1 MGSPP
6 YGACSQLLHQV
17 GMGSVYAAT
26 PMRKDAPLVG
36 LLVALSALAFT
47 PLSTAGAVSTPI
59 AASAVYLETQPT
71 ALAVKPHSYYSH
83 VSVHNLTWSNWGA
96 PTATAQGTFTFQF
109 CVEESCT
116 VSPFYDESAAVTLT
130 AVKPCGT
137 HPSYTALGLEVSG
150 TLPDTS
156 FKSYR
161 TSLACPTQRAARR
174 RGGRRRKHG

>member
-1 MGSPP
+1 
-6 YGACSQLLHQV
+6 
-17 GMGSVYAAT
+17 
-26 PMRKDAPLVG
+26 MRKDAQLIAV
-36 LLVALSALAFT
+36 LLVLAAAVG
-47 PLSTAGAVSTPI
+47 PIATAGASSTPT
-59 AASAVYLETQPT
+59 AGSAVFLESQP
-71 ALAVKPHSYYSH
+71 AVLAIKPHSYYSH
-83 VSVHNLTWSNWGA
+83 LSVHNLTWSNWGA

-156 FKSYR
+156 FKSYQ
-161 TSLACPTQRAARR
+161 TSLACPTRRAATRR
-174 RGGRRRKHG
+174 VARHRKHG